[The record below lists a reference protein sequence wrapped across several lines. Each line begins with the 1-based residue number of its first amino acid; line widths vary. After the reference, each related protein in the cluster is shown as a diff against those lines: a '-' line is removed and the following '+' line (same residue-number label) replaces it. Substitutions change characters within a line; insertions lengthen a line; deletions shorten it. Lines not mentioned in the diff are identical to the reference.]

1 VVFGAGK
8 LAAFSVYCKE
18 CLTKRL
24 GLNLAVKLP
33 YMRGTNAMVLGHDH
47 DPELAAQDLDALGRD
62 ELHTMRTTE
71 QVAMHTTYPK

>member
-1 VVFGAGK
+1 
-8 LAAFSVYCKE
+8 
-18 CLTKRL
+18 
-24 GLNLAVKLP
+24 LAVKLP